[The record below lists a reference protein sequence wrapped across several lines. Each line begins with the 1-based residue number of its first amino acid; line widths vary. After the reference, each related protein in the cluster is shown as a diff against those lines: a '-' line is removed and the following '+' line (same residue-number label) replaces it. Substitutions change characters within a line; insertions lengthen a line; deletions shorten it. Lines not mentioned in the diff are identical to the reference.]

1 MLERS
6 GIIVTDE
13 LARLAITHLISGKK
27 RSNKLQDG
35 VEKIKKL
42 DDIAKLF
49 GDGDGLSQTSRAR
62 NPRLRSLMLD
72 LIKGCKG
79 RDVSSSHLR
88 LPADHQDL
96 IPQSAPL
103 LSAVEDHPRTFFQED
118 YATNNPAALMYACEG
133 LDIKDLDF
141 PDNEDEEEIAER
153 LSRIQQVEDDR
164 RSMFYT
170 IGCEVSLL
178 VILVRIS

>member
-1 MLERS
+1 MLKRT

-13 LARLAITHLISGKK
+13 LARIALTQLASGKK
-27 RSNKLQDG
+27 RSNKRQGG

-79 RDVSSSHLR
+79 RDVSISYLR

-103 LSAVEDHPRTFFQED
+103 LSVVEDHPRTFFRED
-118 YATNNPAALMYACEG
+118 YATNNPAALM
-133 LDIKDLDF
+133 
-141 PDNEDEEEIAER
+141 
-153 LSRIQQVEDDR
+153 
-164 RSMFYT
+164 
-170 IGCEVSLL
+170 
-178 VILVRIS
+178 